1 MLKRLKQ
8 LILGGMAL
16 AALALG
22 GSALAGA
29 ATGSSTPSTTTTTPE
44 TSAEDRHPDSRLPT
58 PPARRTHGERR
69 EDRDRRQ
76 RGQAK
81 AAALAS
87 VGGGTAGAVTGDF
100 RNSGDYEVEVTKTDG
115 SKVTVRLD
123 SAFQRSSLT
132 PVAREAPARLRPSG
146 HAGPAPE
153 SGQAP
158 TGTGPNRHSPVGT
171 ERRPPR
177 CSFRSLRGPRNRGP
191 GRPARAGA
199 RAAESGC

>member
-1 MLKRLKQ
+1 MLNRLKQ

-29 ATGSSTPSTTTTTPE
+29 ATGSSTPSTTTTTPG
-44 TSAEDRHPDSRLPT
+44 TSGGGPPPGFTAADAPGTAAHENAEKPVTGDAAT
-58 PPARRTHGERR
+58 K
-69 EDRDRRQ
+69 
-76 RGQAK
+76 AK

-123 SAFQRSSLT
+123 SSFKVETHGPGGPGGRSG
-132 PVAREAPARLRPSG
+132 RPG
-146 HAGPAPE
+146 TAGPAPE

-158 TGTGPNRHSPVGT
+158 AGMV
-171 ERRPPR
+171 
-177 CSFRSLRGPRNRGP
+177 P
-191 GRPARAGA
+191 G
-199 RAAESGC
+199 SGQAPSAT

>member
-8 LILGGMAL
+8 LTLGAMAL

-29 ATGSSTPSTTTTTPE
+29 ATGGGSSTTTTP
-44 TSAEDRHPDSRLPT
+44 AT
-58 PPARRTHGERR
+58 PPANGDGGPGPGFSSANAPGTPAHENTEKAVTG
-69 EDRDRRQ
+69 DAAAK
-76 RGQAK
+76 AK

-87 VGGGTAGAVTGDF
+87 VGGGTAGNVTGDF

-123 SAFQRSSLT
+123 SSFKVESH
-132 PVAREAPARLRPSG
+132 PGGPGARQGTSGGEPGSEQAPAG
-146 HAGPAPE
+146 TA

-158 TGTGPNRHSPVGT
+158 SAT
-171 ERRPPR
+171 
-177 CSFRSLRGPRNRGP
+177 
-191 GRPARAGA
+191 
-199 RAAESGC
+199 

>member
-8 LILGGMAL
+8 LILGAMAL

-29 ATGSSTPSTTTTTPE
+29 ATGSSTSSTTTTP
-44 TSAEDRHPDSRLPT
+44 PDSSGGG
-58 PPARRTHGERR
+58 PPPGFTAADAPGTATHENAEKTVSGE
-69 EDRDRRQ
+69 DAAK
-76 RGQAK
+76 AK

-100 RNSGDYEVEVTKTDG
+100 RNSGDYEVAVTKPDG

-123 SAFQRSSLT
+123 SSFKVESHPGGPGGRGGM
-132 PVAREAPARLRPSG
+132 PDRPG
-146 HAGPAPE
+146 AAGPAPE

-158 TGTGPNRHSPVGT
+158 TGTGT
-171 ERRPPR
+171 EYGQAP
-177 CSFRSLRGPRNRGP
+177 S
-191 GRPARAGA
+191 AT
-199 RAAESGC
+199 